1 MKRIL
6 VSLIAVS
13 AFAGAACTRTVIER
27 VPVSVSPAAV
37 DIGLADPST
46 DPIVQVVKQ
55 VRPAVVNVTTNLFQ
69 ANPLGGG
76 QGQGVGTGFII
87 RSDGVVVTNFHVVE
101 RAQKITVITPPP
113 DSKRYSARVVGGDQ
127 NADLA
132 VLKID
137 ATGLPTVPLGDSSK
151 LQLGERVVALG
162 YALAIPG
169 GPTVT
174 SGIVSALGR
183 SIQAQDTNCDTCRNL
198 QRTYTGVIQTDAAIN
213 PGNSGGPL
221 VNVGGQVVGINTAGA
236 NQAENIGFAIAI
248 DSAKTIIDEAA
259 RNPSAPVAYLGVV
272 TQDVSPSLAF
282 QFNLPV
288 QSGAVVLE
296 TSPGG
301 PAQTAGIRQGDVIL
315 RLDGHPVTSSTQLG
329 DLIHAHNPGDTVQ
342 VSFITQSG
350 ASRTVSATLGVNPLP
365 QS

>member
-1 MKRIL
+1 MRRVL
-6 VSLIAVS
+6 VPLMALS
-13 AFAGAACTRTVIER
+13 ALAATACTRTVIER
-27 VPVSVSPAAV
+27 VPVDVSPAAV
-37 DIGLADPST
+37 DVGSANPAT
-46 DPIVQVVKQ
+46 DPVVQVVKQ

-69 ANPLGGG
+69 QNPLGVG

-87 RSDGVVVTNFHVVE
+87 RSDGIVVTNFHVVE
-101 RAQKITVITPPP
+101 RAQKITVITPSPN
-113 DSKRYSARVVGGDQ
+113 SKRYSARFIGGDQ

-137 ATGLPTVPLGDSSK
+137 ATGLPTVPLGDSGR
-151 LQLGERVVALG
+151 LQLGQQVVALG
-162 YALAIPG
+162 YALALPG

-174 SGIVSALGR
+174 TGIVSALGR
-183 SIQAQDTNCDTCRNL
+183 SIQAQDPNCQTCQNL

-221 VNVGGQVVGINTAGA
+221 VNLAGQVVGINTAGA

-248 DSAKTIIDEAA
+248 DGAKSTIDKAV

-272 TQDVSPSLAF
+272 TEDVSPSLAF

-288 QSGAVVLE
+288 QSGAVVMA

-301 PAQTAGIRQGDVIL
+301 PAQAAGIRLGDVIL
-315 RLDGHPVTSSTQLG
+315 RLDGRPVTSSTQLG
-329 DLIHAHNPGDTVQ
+329 DLIHAHSPGDTVQ

-350 ASRTVSATLGVNPLP
+350 SRKTASVTLGVNPLP